1 MTTLALHPTPRSLAI
16 RGPLDG
22 VAVAS
27 LTDQVER
34 IPGARTVTV
43 DLGRLSTV
51 DPVAVTQLW
60 RLGRAMQ
67 AQGRSLRLTGLP
79 HHLARRLRLHP
90 VMAFVDGEDA
100 VFTDPFAPA
109 LASAR

>member
-1 MTTLALHPTPRSLAI
+1 MPTLALLPTQFSLAI

-22 VAVAS
+22 VAIAS
-27 LTDQVER
+27 LTDQVDR
-34 IPGARTVTV
+34 LAGARTVTV
-43 DLGRLSTV
+43 DLSRLSTV
-51 DPVAVTQLW
+51 DPVAVAQVW

-67 AQGRSLRLTGLP
+67 AQGRSLRLVGLP
-79 HHLARRLRLHP
+79 RHLARRLRLHP

-109 LASAR
+109 VASAR